1 MQPSRREFLKALGI
15 SGAAAAVPRD
25 FRVALSSSADNDQIS
40 RARLAADPLRPQ
52 FHLLPARNWMNDPN
66 GPIYWKDAYHIFFQ
80 YNPNAAVWG
89 DMHWA
94 HSVSPDMIHWKH
106 LPIAL
111 SPTPGGDDG
120 DGCFSG
126 SAVNDDGTAT
136 FLYTGV
142 KSVPPGDATLR
153 DGVHNFREVQC
164 LATSQ
169 DANLLDWHKLPAPVL
184 TPPQDPYL
192 TGFRDPCLWRDG
204 GTWYMGIGSGQKGV
218 GGRVLLY
225 RSYDLRQW
233 EYLHPLAS
241 GQWSG
246 KDSKNPVDSGEMW
259 ECPDFFP
266 LGEKHVLLYSTE
278 GKVYW
283 ETGQL
288 DPKELVF
295 HAGKRGLLDCGAYY
309 APKSQMD
316 FRDRRIL
323 WGWIPETRPE
333 AEYRAAG
340 WAGCMSLPRELALGP
355 EGELVMRVV
364 PEVSDL
370 GTNLEILP
378 GKIVSPEARR
388 TALRRMRVENLS
400 AEIQIRI
407 VPKSFRLVVTDG
419 TSQFLTIAYNPE
431 GGGKELEI
439 NGKYAELT
447 TRKGADLEFHVFL
460 DASVVETVANDRV
473 ALTSRVYT
481 VPRGPLHLVAS
492 ESDLDAL
499 VSLQVSR
506 MRPISPDR
514 LTT

>member
-1 MQPSRREFLKALGI
+1 MRPSRREFLKALGVT
-15 SGAAAAVPRD
+15 GAAAAVPPFSR
-25 FRVALSSSADNDQIS
+25 FALSNLASNDQVS
-40 RARLAADPLRPQ
+40 RAQLAADPLRPQ
-52 FHLLPARNWMNDPN
+52 FHLLPARNWMNDPD
-66 GPIYWKDAYHIFFQ
+66 GPIYWKGAYHMFFQ

-94 HSVSPDMIHWKH
+94 HSVSPDMIHWRH
-106 LPIAL
+106 LPMAL
-111 SPTPGGDDG
+111 SPTPGSDDQE
-120 DGCFSG
+120 GCFTG

-136 FLYTGV
+136 ILYTGV
-142 KSVPPGDATLR
+142 KSVLPGDATLR
-153 DGVHNFREVQC
+153 DGAHNFREVQC
-164 LATSQ
+164 LASSQ
-169 DANLLDWHKLPAPVL
+169 DSNLLEWQKLPAPVL
-184 TPPQDPYL
+184 TPPSDPNL

-204 GTWYMGIGSGQKGV
+204 GVWYMGIGSGQKGV

-241 GQWSG
+241 GKWNG
-246 KDSKNPVDSGEMW
+246 MDSVNPVDSGEMW

-278 GKVYW
+278 GKVFW
-283 ETGQL
+283 ETGEL

-295 HAGKRGLLDCGAYY
+295 HAEKRGLLDCGAYY
-309 APKSQMD
+309 APKSQLD

-370 GTNLEILP
+370 GRNLAILP
-378 GKIVSPEARR
+378 DRVVAREARR
-388 TALRRMRVENLS
+388 AALRRMSVENLS
-400 AEIQIRI
+400 AEIRFRSLPRPLRI
-407 VPKSFRLVVTDG
+407 ILSDG
-419 TSQFLTIAYNPE
+419 HSPFLTIVYSPE
-431 GGGKELEI
+431 EAGKELEI
-439 NGKYAELT
+439 NGKHAQLTGRKDAE
-447 TRKGADLEFHVFL
+447 LEFHIFL
-460 DASVVETVANDRV
+460 DGSVVETIANDRI
-473 ALTSRVYT
+473 ALTSRVYA

-492 ESDLDAL
+492 DLDL
-499 VSLQVSR
+499 DSVVSLQVSK
-506 MRPISPDR
+506 MQPISPDR